1 MRTRLRVHRQQDED
15 ALRVTPGRAAP
26 GQAPPAIAPLVSLQ
40 RTLGNAAFQRYLQ
53 RETGS
58 PGRSD
63 AVQREPDQPGKQA
76 DAAPGSRSITL
87 LKIKTADGKE
97 VRGPGKRKG
106 HEGAFELLGF
116 SNDTV
121 RSPANMVGRRPPGDT
136 DTNTE
141 HFEGGSRTT
150 SKELAEFT
158 FIKALD
164 ASSPLLLQYS
174 VNGKPLVMELE
185 VFKVDPNGL
194 ESLVMKLELPDVLI
208 TSARPGGNANDNANT
223 PLESISVQSL
233 GISTTILDPLVRR

>member
-15 ALRVTPGRAAP
+15 ALRATPGRAAP
-26 GQAPPAIAPLVSLQ
+26 GQAPPATAPLVSLQ

-76 DAAPGSRSITL
+76 DAAPGSQSITL

-121 RSPANMVGRRPPGDT
+121 RSPANVVGRRPPAT
-136 DTNTE
+136 RI
-141 HFEGGSRTT
+141 RT
-150 SKELAEFT
+150 
-158 FIKALD
+158 
-164 ASSPLLLQYS
+164 P
-174 VNGKPLVMELE
+174 
-185 VFKVDPNGL
+185 
-194 ESLVMKLELPDVLI
+194 
-208 TSARPGGNANDNANT
+208 
-223 PLESISVQSL
+223 SISRAGRERPQRSWRN
-233 GISTTILDPLVRR
+233 SRSSRRWTRRLPCFCSIP